1 MKSGNS
7 TKNVAKIIG
16 LSSKCGLKQCFST
29 GGPLSYFG
37 CPPSFFHFVKNHN
50 FSHKFYSFYKKSTLY
65 VAKVPRNNKINQVI
79 LTQLKV

>member
-50 FSHKFYSFYKKSTLY
+50 FQ
-65 VAKVPRNNKINQVI
+65 PQI
-79 LTQLKV
+79 L